1 MSPLKAEL
9 CLLRSSQGSSQGC
22 MCNACGNAT
31 NVFKCIRKKDK
42 DYEHKIY
49 NSVIAPI
56 FYECKILRDE
66 ITSCPCL
73 PDK

>member
-1 MSPLKAEL
+1 
-9 CLLRSSQGSSQGC
+9 